1 MARRLLRNALFAVFG
16 LWIGGAAAQSPAL
29 VQGYPNRPIRFIVTF
44 PPGGS
49 TDLVARA
56 IAPRLSERL
65 GQQILVDN
73 RPGAGGSIGMD
84 MVAKAAPDGYTIG
97 LGAAG
102 ALAVNVSLYSRMPF
116 DPVKD
121 LTPVCMVAMIP
132 FLLVA
137 HPSVPANSLGELL
150 TLAKAKPGQL
160 SLGHGG
166 NGTAM
171 HLSGELLR
179 LMAGVDFAQ
188 VPYKGSGPAA
198 TDVIAGQLPLA
209 VVDVPSALAQ
219 VKAGRLKA
227 LGVTTAQRIFAAP
240 EIPTLAESG
249 VPGYESTGWFG
260 VVAPAGTPPGI
271 VARLNAEIV
280 SALKD
285 PVIRDRVLAAGAEP
299 APGTPEE
306 FAALIKSEIPKWA
319 RVIKVAG
326 VKVD

>member
-1 MARRLLRNALFAVFG
+1 MARRLLRNALVAVFS

-150 TLAKAKPGQL
+150 ALAKAKPGQL

-240 EIPTLAESG
+240 EIPTFAESG

-326 VKVD
+326 VKAD